1 MYPYIR
7 RATVKGREAVMGYA
21 RQLERTQSARIALI
35 EDHATV
41 RQALAFVLEREPELE
56 IVAQAGS
63 VAEARRFSADFD
75 VAIVD
80 LGLPDGH
87 GTHAIT
93 ELRTINPK
101 CAVLVLTA
109 DPHRT
114 QFARAVE
121 AGACGVLHKSTPLEE
136 VAEAVRRLLAGEAL
150 LTSNEVIELL
160 RLAGSEREK
169 DYHMRMAV
177 LQLTQREKEILQ
189 GLAEGLNDR
198 QIAERLHISFDTER
212 SHMTNILTKLGA
224 NSRLQALVY
233 AARSSIV
240 EIR

>member
-1 MYPYIR
+1 MI
-7 RATVKGREAVMGYA
+7 GREAVMA
-21 RQLERTQSARIALI
+21 HTQQLEERTQSARIVLI

-41 RQALAFVLEREPELE
+41 RQALAFVLKQEPELE
-56 IVAQAGS
+56 VVAQAGS
-63 VAEARRFSADFD
+63 LAEVRRFSADFD
-75 VAIVD
+75 VAVVD

-87 GTHAIT
+87 GAEVIR

-109 DPHRT
+109 ESHRT

-121 AGACGVLHKSTPLEE
+121 AGAGGVLHKSTPLEE
-136 VAEAVRRLLAGEAL
+136 VAEAVRRLMAGEAL

-160 RLAGSEREK
+160 RLASSEREK
-169 DYHMRMAV
+169 DYRTRMAIM
-177 LQLTQREKEILQ
+177 QLTKREKEILQ
-189 GLAEGLNDR
+189 SLAEGLNDR
-198 QIAERLHISFDTER
+198 QIAEQLHISFETER
-212 SHMTNILTKLGA
+212 SHMTNILAKLGA
-224 NSRLQALVY
+224 DSRLQALVY

>member
-1 MYPYIR
+1 MI
-7 RATVKGREAVMGYA
+7 GREAVIKS
-21 RQLERTQSARIALI
+21 TQSARIVLI

-41 RQALAFVLEREPELE
+41 RQALAFVLKQEPELE
-56 IVAQAGS
+56 VVAQAGS
-63 VAEARRFSADFD
+63 LAEARRFSADFD
-75 VAIVD
+75 VAVVD

-87 GTHAIT
+87 GAEVIR

-109 DPHRT
+109 ESHRT

-121 AGACGVLHKSTPLEE
+121 AGAGGVLHKSTPLEE
-136 VAEAVRRLLAGEAL
+136 VAEAVRRLMAGEAL

-160 RLAGSEREK
+160 RLASGEREK
-169 DYHMRMAV
+169 DYRTRMAV
-177 LQLTQREKEILQ
+177 MQLTKREKEILQ
-189 GLAEGLNDR
+189 SLAEGLNDR
-198 QIAERLHISFDTER
+198 EIAEKLHISFETER
-212 SHMTNILTKLGA
+212 SHMTNILAKLGA
-224 NSRLQALVY
+224 DSRLQALVY